1 MLKKILLIIIFILF
15 FTPITFWWNCSYDGL
30 DDLTSDDV
38 DACVTP
44 SWVLATTNMEIRD
57 GFKTKIQSWTTLI
70 MEIIWLLAVGAIV
83 YGWFFLVVSTWE
95 EDKIKKWKDIIKWW
109 IIWFLWV
116 ITAGVLIRV
125 VIWVLT

>member
-1 MLKKILLIIIFILF
+1 MLKKILLIMIFILLF
-15 FTPITFWWNCSYDGL
+15 IPITFWWNCSYDGQ
-30 DDLTSDDV
+30 DDLTSDDI

-44 SWVLATTNMEIRD
+44 SWVLATSSMEIRS
-57 GFKTKIQSWTTLI
+57 GFKTKIQSWTKSI
-70 MEIIWLLAVGAIV
+70 MEILWILAVWAIV

-116 ITAGVLIRV
+116 ITAGLLIRV
-125 VIWVLT
+125 IIWVLT